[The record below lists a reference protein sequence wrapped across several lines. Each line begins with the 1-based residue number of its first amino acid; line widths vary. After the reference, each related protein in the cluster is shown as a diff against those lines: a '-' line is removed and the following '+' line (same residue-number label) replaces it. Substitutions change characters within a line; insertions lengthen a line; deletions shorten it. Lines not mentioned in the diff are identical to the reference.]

1 MVHSVQAG
9 GAPDDGIRKLLARN
23 PGQLHFA
30 RVTPGNGKSLY
41 GSWYLSIVVSVEL
54 NCLSGVTQLAA
65 RSGLLWS
72 TDPAC
77 HQPDTWVSDLI
88 VNIY

>member
-1 MVHSVQAG
+1 MRKQELRSLLVHSVQAGGG

-41 GSWYLSIVVSVEL
+41 GSCGID
-54 NCLSGVTQLAA
+54 
-65 RSGLLWS
+65 RGL
-72 TDPAC
+72 C
-77 HQPDTWVSDLI
+77 
-88 VNIY
+88 

>member
-1 MVHSVQAG
+1 MRKQELRSLLVHSVQAG

-41 GSWYLSIVVSVEL
+41 GSCGID
-54 NCLSGVTQLAA
+54 
-65 RSGLLWS
+65 RGL
-72 TDPAC
+72 C
-77 HQPDTWVSDLI
+77 
-88 VNIY
+88 